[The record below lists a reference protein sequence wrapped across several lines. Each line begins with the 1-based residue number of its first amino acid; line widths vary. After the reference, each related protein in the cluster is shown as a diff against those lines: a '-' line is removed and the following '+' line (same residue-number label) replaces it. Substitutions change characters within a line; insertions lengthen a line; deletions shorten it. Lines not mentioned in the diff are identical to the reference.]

1 MAPSYPLMADEA
13 NAAKSA
19 EKPVFAD
26 ELITIGSVC
35 LYCETSFVGT
45 IFVDLFWG
53 WRRVG

>member
-1 MAPSYPLMADEA
+1 MAPSYPLVADEA